1 MNGHTIIPPGNLRQ
15 AKSRSK
21 HNKILDIL
29 TTVNV
34 RVRRQA
40 LVEAVRSKPVPVSQL
55 AIALGCSEMTVRRDL
70 DVLERDGVIRRER
83 GGAVAFNLRGDE
95 VPYAVRVFEAVEVKE
110 RIANAVAGLIAD
122 GETVV
127 LDSGTTSAEV
137 GRALR
142 GRAITVMPLGL
153 RTLIDLADDD
163 QVRLIAAG
171 GDVRLGELVM
181 TGDLAEVA
189 FERLRFDTFVLG
201 CCGISERD
209 GVTTH
214 VPADAR
220 IKRAAVASSRRTILV
235 GHASKLDAVAFGRVC
250 DLHAVEL
257 FVTDAAPDQTM
268 NLESAGLTILRV

>member
-1 MNGHTIIPPGNLRQ
+1 
-15 AKSRSK
+15 
-21 HNKILDIL
+21 
-29 TTVNV
+29 
-34 RVRRQA
+34 
-40 LVEAVRSKPVPVSQL
+40 L

-70 DVLERDGVIRRER
+70 DALEHDGVVRRVH
-83 GGAVAFNLRGDE
+83 GGAVAFSLRSDE
-95 VPYAVRVFEAVEVKE
+95 VPYSMRTFKAVEVKE
-110 RIANAVAGLIAD
+110 RIGQAVAALIAD

-127 LDSGTTSAEV
+127 LDCGTTTAEV

-142 GRAITVMPLGL
+142 GRAVTIMPLGL

-171 GDVRLGELVM
+171 GDVRPGELVV

-201 CCGISERD
+201 CCGISEQD

-220 IKRAAVASSRRTILV
+220 IKRAAIAASRRTILV
-235 GHASKLDAVAFGRVC
+235 GDASKMGAVAFGRVC
-250 DLHAVEL
+250 GLDALERM
-257 FVTDAAPDQTM
+257 VTDASPAQTTD
-268 NLESAGLTILRV
+268 LELAGLPVDRV